1 MITQNGQP
9 SGQTPLR
16 TPVRDKLNINQPE
29 DMDPAMFE
37 NFEQV
42 RYYIQESVEGD
53 MDLVSRNPKF
63 VACRQQRRS
72 TVPLFSASWKV

>member
-9 SGQTPLR
+9 TGQTPLR

-42 RYYIQESVEGD
+42 RSYTQESVEKVIWTSTRGK
-53 MDLVSRNPKF
+53 SRLCCMQTAK
-63 VACRQQRRS
+63 AQARLCICIC
-72 TVPLFSASWKV
+72 TV